1 MCVWGKRGK
10 RRRKREGGKVGEKG
24 EREGQ
29 NDGGRRG
36 SGARAR
42 EGEGEKK
49 GEVVTERGR
58 KGKRMG
64 ETRGFEKPTRR
75 MPLQMHFQSK
85 VYFKG
90 SCFREHDL
98 DYQGET
104 TSQTMTSTF
113 FKVSK

>member
-75 MPLQMHFQSK
+75 MPFGCTFNPK
-85 VYFKG
+85 
-90 SCFREHDL
+90 CIIFRNNFLLPKQHSMFMKISWVAIL
-98 DYQGET
+98 I
-104 TSQTMTSTF
+104 SP
-113 FKVSK
+113 